1 MTTLQHGQSLELNKE
16 RIPKLEIM
24 DEGETDIQYDTI
36 NIYSCFHSKGLQA
49 TWLSPGMEP
58 FTMNQL

>member
-1 MTTLQHGQSLELNKE
+1 MELNKE